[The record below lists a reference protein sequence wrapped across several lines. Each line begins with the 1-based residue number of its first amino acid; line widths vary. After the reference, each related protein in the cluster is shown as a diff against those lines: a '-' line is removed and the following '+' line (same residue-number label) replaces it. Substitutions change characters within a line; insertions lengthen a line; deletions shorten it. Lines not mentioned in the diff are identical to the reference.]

1 MLAAGTLRTSR
12 GSLLESVF
20 TCEVAENGLG
30 LCAGSGSWAGA
41 GNNTACFASAPGG
54 ELYVYTIADSGKAKR
69 IRRSGV
75 VKIAPCDARGKL
87 TGKWLDARAE
97 IVGRE
102 SFVLG
107 MRLINRKYW
116 PLKQILDLFALFAR
130 HERVMIVIRAP

>member
-1 MLAAGTLRTSR
+1 MDVAVALALALAGKKYL
-12 GSLLESVF
+12 SLE
-20 TCEVAENGLG
+20 TYRKNGTG
-30 LCAGSGSWAGA
+30 VQTPVW
-41 GNNTACFASAPGG
+41 FASAPGG

-75 VKIAPCDARGKL
+75 VKIAPCDVRGKP

-116 PLKQILDLFALFAR
+116 PVKQILDLFALFAR